1 MQCRKQLD
9 ILRKSSQTKIGIL
22 VGLPLLASLG
32 SISLHCYRVHN
43 FCFYHLFALIVND
56 DVPMKI
62 EHNSPEPL
70 AFCSI
75 QSAKWDDDR
84 RVYGGITNKG
94 GWREPKFSQQKFGSS
109 LDRLLT
115 PRFCHAALPHTFDPT
130 LSKFIIG
137 WYCVRRKQTFHQ
149 IRRERYG
156 TAFWLLYFWL
166 LKGRSP
172 LEMFW
177 GANSLR
183 SGTSCLERRGVG
195 N

>member
-1 MQCRKQLD
+1 MQCRKELE
-9 ILRKSSQTKIGIL
+9 ILRSSSQTKIGIL
-22 VGLPLLASLG
+22 AGL
-32 SISLHCYRVHN
+32 SLHYYGVHN
-43 FCFYHLFALIVND
+43 LCIYHLLALIVND

-62 EHNSPEPL
+62 EHNSREPL

-94 GWREPKFSQQKFGSS
+94 GLREPKFSQQKFGSS
-109 LDRLLT
+109 WDRLLT
-115 PRFCHAALPHTFDPT
+115 PSFCHAALPHTFDPT

-137 WYCVRRKQTFHQ
+137 WYCVRRNQTFHPR
-149 IRRERYG
+149 RREGCG
-156 TAFWLLYFWL
+156 T
-166 LKGRSP
+166 KGRSP
-172 LEMFW
+172 VEMFW

>member
-1 MQCRKQLD
+1 M
-9 ILRKSSQTKIGIL
+9 
-22 VGLPLLASLG
+22 LASLG
-32 SISLHCYRVHN
+32 GISLHCYRVHN
-43 FCFYHLFALIVND
+43 FCFYHLFALVVND

-137 WYCVRRKQTFHQ
+137 WYCVRRKQIFHQ
-149 IRRERYG
+149 IRRERYE

-166 LKGRSP
+166 LKDRSP
-172 LEMFW
+172 VEMFW

>member
-1 MQCRKQLD
+1 MQCRKELE
-9 ILRKSSQTKIGIL
+9 ILRSSSQTKIGIL
-22 VGLPLLASLG
+22 AGLSLLASLAG
-32 SISLHCYRVHN
+32 FSLHCYRVHN
-43 FCFYHLFALIVND
+43 FCIYHLFALIVND

-62 EHNSPEPL
+62 EQNSRESL

-84 RVYGGITNKG
+84 RVYRGITNKG
-94 GWREPKFSQQKFGSS
+94 GWREPKFSQVWIFF
-109 LDRLLT
+109 LDRLFT

-137 WYCVRRKQTFHQ
+137 WHCVRRKQTFYQ
-149 IRRERYG
+149 IRRERCG
-156 TAFWLLYFWL
+156 IAFCRSWL
-166 LKGRSP
+166 LKDRSP